1 MSRGRI
7 LLPSLLFCGV
17 RGDCS
22 CKCSVDGPGETWSC
36 SNDCS
41 TAMGI
46 GDWCKTTCKTTGLT
60 WKFGSPGGGIITSG
74 DDIYSEATPNC
85 AAPPAPPSS
94 MHPAG
99 FFGKCG
105 FFGNDC
111 GSALPSTAQPPSP
124 PPLEFTVVNKACQC
138 SVVDG
143 GSKSCAHDCSA
154 SPEEWCRS
162 HCRNAGTN
170 VNYDPGSSS
179 SVCFGRERAAACRLL
194 DDGASATAAHS
205 ACWGANE
212 SAAAAAA
219 ALVPMSELVAGDLVL
234 TEKGGDL
241 FVDRVV
247 VNQHRE
253 AASAGSAAL
262 LTLIHAAGS
271 LTVTPKH
278 FMWLDGGFMPAR
290 SATVGSLLSN
300 GHPVTA
306 ITESMGGIINPIV
319 AGGTILAS
327 DKAGGAPV
335 LAATADEWMADVLLS
350 AYPKY
355 SPSLS
360 LAIIFPEAAQAYY
373 DDALE
378 PLFNAAVPTFTKFKA
393 AAPAP
398 LVGLV
403 IVAGDAVLVAGLGV
417 YALGF
422 KGAATLAV
430 AALAAV
436 ATRRAARK

>member
-1 MSRGRI
+1 
-7 LLPSLLFCGV
+7 
-17 RGDCS
+17 
-22 CKCSVDGPGETWSC
+22 
-36 SNDCS
+36 
-41 TAMGI
+41 
-46 GDWCKTTCKTTGLT
+46 
-60 WKFGSPGGGIITSG
+60 
-74 DDIYSEATPNC
+74 
-85 AAPPAPPSS
+85 
-94 MHPAG
+94 
-99 FFGKCG
+99 
-105 FFGNDC
+105 
-111 GSALPSTAQPPSP
+111 
-124 PPLEFTVVNKACQC
+124 
-138 SVVDG
+138 
-143 GSKSCAHDCSA
+143 
-154 SPEEWCRS
+154 
-162 HCRNAGTN
+162 
-170 VNYDPGSSS
+170 
-179 SVCFGRERAAACRLL
+179 
-194 DDGASATAAHS
+194 
-205 ACWGANE
+205 
-212 SAAAAAA
+212 
-219 ALVPMSELVAGDLVL
+219 MSELVAGDLVL

-327 DKAGGAPV
+327 DKAGGGPV